1 MKKRIALV
9 LTLMFTLTVF
19 AAFAE
24 TSEETEAPEA
34 ADAPSKTLVVYF
46 SATGSTERIAHMIA
60 AETEADVFVIT
71 PEEPY
76 TDADLNWTDSNS
88 RVVFEHENPE
98 AQNEVALTEITPEN
112 WENYDTVYIG
122 YPIWWGI
129 AAWPVNQF
137 VTGNDF
143 TGKAVIPFC
152 TSASSGLGQSGELLA
167 EAAGTGAWLE
177 GARFSYGTEEAD
189 VQEWVRGLTDAIAQ
203 AINAQ
208 EAQEE

>member
-1 MKKRIALV
+1 MKKLIALV
-9 LTLMFTLTVF
+9 LTLMFTLTAF

-24 TSEETEAPEA
+24 AAEATEAPEA

-88 RVVFEHENPE
+88 RVVFEHKNPE

-152 TSASSGLGQSGELLA
+152 TSASSGLGESDAELA
-167 EAAGTGAWLE
+167 ELAGTGQWLDGIRFGSNVSREDVEQWLE
-177 GARFSYGTEEAD
+177 G
-189 VQEWVRGLTDAIAQ
+189 L
-203 AINAQ
+203 NL
-208 EAQEE
+208 

>member
-9 LTLMFTLTVF
+9 LTLMFTLTAF

-24 TSEETEAPEA
+24 AAEATEAPEA

-88 RVVFEHENPE
+88 RIVFEHENPE
-98 AQNEVALTEITPEN
+98 AQNEVALTEITLEN

-129 AAWPVNQF
+129 AAWPMSSF
-137 VTGNDF
+137 VAANDF
-143 TGKAVIPFC
+143 SGKNVVPFC
-152 TSASSGLGQSGELLA
+152 TSLSSGIGQSGKLLA
-167 EAAGTGAWLE
+167 ELADAGTWLD
-177 GARFSYGTEEAD
+177 GQRFSHSSSEAD
-189 VQEWVRGLTDAIAQ
+189 IASWVNGL
-203 AINAQ
+203 NL
-208 EAQEE
+208 